1 MLDMGVWRRVKRN
14 DHPNDHGLVGCRW
27 VFKVNRNGVYHARLV
42 AKGFSQI
49 PGVDFT
55 DNYSPLVNDVTF
67 RVVVARM
74 LIENLK
80 GKVVVI
86 DNAFLNG
93 DLEHE
98 IYMKIPEGYDEV
110 INKDVDEED
119 CLILQKAI
127 YGLVQAARQFWKKI
141 VDKMQEGELKLS
153 EADPCML
160 YEEDEKGFVSS

>member
-1 MLDMGVWRRVKRN
+1 MLDMGVWRHVKRK
-14 DHPNDHGLVGCRW
+14 DHPNDYRLVGCRW
-27 VFKVNRNGVYHARLV
+27 VFKVKRNGVYHARLV

-55 DNYSPLVNDVTF
+55 DNYSPVVDDVTF

-80 GKVVVI
+80 EKVVDL

-98 IYMKIPEGYDEV
+98 IYMNV
-110 INKDVDEED
+110 
-119 CLILQKAI
+119 
-127 YGLVQAARQFWKKI
+127 
-141 VDKMQEGELKLS
+141 
-153 EADPCML
+153 
-160 YEEDEKGFVSS
+160 